1 MLIYLSSSRKT
12 TNYIK
17 QGAHKNVSKHW
28 HTCNIFWDQVHAGA
42 SVERELQGRLDQRKF
57 EERCYCLLLEYLA
70 TLPAL
75 DKDGQAMSVGAL
87 KDLLKMQRR
96 QANQLATHRIQVPS
110 ALWRSART

>member
-1 MLIYLSSSRKT
+1 MCVY
-12 TNYIK
+12 
-17 QGAHKNVSKHW
+17 
-28 HTCNIFWDQVHAGA
+28 CDQVHAGA

-110 ALWRSART
+110 ALWRPART

>member
-1 MLIYLSSSRKT
+1 MCVCVCVCVCLFVCVVCVCGVCVCVCVY
-12 TNYIK
+12 
-17 QGAHKNVSKHW
+17 
-28 HTCNIFWDQVHAGA
+28 IFWDQVHAGA

-110 ALWRSART
+110 ALWRPART